1 MTLVKYC
8 TTLLILLLPTKLLD
22 ISSLGPAEERT
33 RCILDG
39 GAGNWRCDAQR
50 VDVLL
55 IAVRD
60 VCKVGEGSTQV
71 SVECL
76 ITEARESVDDRRE
89 EPSSR

>member
-60 VCKVGEGSTQV
+60 VCKVGEGSTQ
-71 SVECL
+71 
-76 ITEARESVDDRRE
+76 
-89 EPSSR
+89 SR